1 MTGDESK
8 FISLEKKRGG
18 KVTLGDNTT
27 CQVLGSGTI
36 KVTSLLTIEKVLF
49 VEGLKHNLLSIS
61 QLCDKGF
68 QICFTNS
75 NCTLKLNNNINL
87 EGFRVDNIY
96 KINFDNLEKHG
107 DICLKT
113 TLDESWLW
121 HRRLCH
127 ASMNTLRKI
136 DHRIC
141 MIYHIS
147 YIFFLLNEGYVSIS
161 LILGITESIT
171 NLSWSH
177 LHPKH

>member
-1 MTGDESK
+1 MTGDETR

-27 CQVLGSGTI
+27 CQVLGTGTI
-36 KVTSLLTIEKVLF
+36 RVTSLLLIEKVLL

-68 QICFTNS
+68 QICFSNS
-75 NCTLKLNNNINL
+75 SCTLRLNNDIKL

-136 DHRIC
+136 DLK
-141 MIYHIS
+141 
-147 YIFFLLNEGYVSIS
+147 FKLQVLLY
-161 LILGITESIT
+161 TEVRRKHERAY
-171 NLSWSH
+171 L
-177 LHPKH
+177 PKHEITYIHPI